1 MSVKK
6 TKKKPKVPAKYLAGL
21 SSKEKAK
28 RKKEIAKNK
37 KKAMDDP
44 TAYKFSTDKKKGK
57 PRKTIESKYTR
68 RFRERFGT
76 KV

>member
-1 MSVKK
+1 MS
-6 TKKKPKVPAKYLAGL
+6 
-21 SSKEKAK
+21 
-28 RKKEIAKNK
+28 
-37 KKAMDDP
+37 DP

-76 KV
+76 TA

>member
-28 RKKEIAKNK
+28 RKKEIARNK
-37 KKAMDDP
+37 KKSLSDP
-44 TAYKFSTDKKKGK
+44 SAYKFSTDKKKGK
-57 PRKTIESKYTR
+57 RRKTVESKYPR

-76 KV
+76 KS